1 MIANIR
7 SIIDLVR
14 IPLKIKTIDGII
26 ANDKDLKILFCLKQI
41 AQIEQYD
48 RTRILLIII
57 YIENAVLLIKP
68 NDKYFILIII
78 NIKEPKR
85 PICSNVSIVLLLYL
99 LIKPSLHFMANIML
113 GIMIMAINNNPYIFI
128 QMKLLFASNNILF
141 YSFHFSN
148 SIYISIHQMSSY

>member
-26 ANDKDLKILFCLKQI
+26 ANDNDLKILFCLKQI

-48 RTRILLIII
+48 RIRILFIIM
-57 YIENAVLLIKP
+57 YIENAVSLIKP

-85 PICSNVSIVLLLYL
+85 PICSNVSIVLLSYL